1 MNGTNSGWPG
11 MANPAAMAGMA
22 GYGGLSD
29 PTGTALA
36 NMTPEQQQAY
46 RQRLYGQALMGQS
59 SSAPQRSGW
68 GAMSNAMNPIL
79 GAAMSLYG
87 KQPTNQVGSGTPNLM
102 WNPNNPV
109 GTETLGGATANQGWL
124 ANNFGGLFG

>member
-1 MNGTNSGWPG
+1 

-68 GAMSNAMNPIL
+68 GAMSNAASPIL
-79 GAAMSLYG
+79 GAAMMMGARPGGFWGQAAGPGAS
-87 KQPTNQVGSGTPNLM
+87 NLPAAPGM
-102 WNPNNPV
+102 YAPM
-109 GTETLGGATANQGWL
+109 
-124 ANNFGGLFG
+124 